1 MPFDTLLHANC
12 GPLLDRYLAQG
23 SAASPSLDSRFYED
37 VEYRPAMSGCYELY
51 IPAPPTAE
59 RGKAMFYHIATRN
72 FFAWLLGKSLVGDH
86 LGGTLVTLLYS
97 MNNFRN
103 ADSNNEQEILDYMDK
118 EGYADMRNQPDYAL
132 AILYFAEHFRF
143 RNVWIDAYAHCVGMY
158 ELLSR
163 STEYEVCLLY

>member
-1 MPFDTLLHANC
+1 
-12 GPLLDRYLAQG
+12 
-23 SAASPSLDSRFYED
+23 
-37 VEYRPAMSGCYELY
+37 MSGCYELY